1 MSDLF
6 VNALNRD
13 GPILIDGGLA
23 TQCETQ
29 GCDLNNSLWSAALLR
44 SQPEAIIAAHRTYL
58 EAGAECIAT
67 ASYQASRGG
76 FVSLGVSEDEADD
89 LIVRSVDLAKQ
100 AIAEFRRDNACSSGH
115 EREPWIAASIGPYG
129 ATLQDGSEYT
139 GDYNVTS
146 NELREFHE
154 QRLGLLDNENP
165 DVLACETIPS
175 LSEAEVLS
183 ELLNECR
190 NPAWISFS
198 CRDGGHIS
206 DGTPIEQVAQL
217 FTDHPRVL
225 AVGVNCTAPNLMLP
239 LIAELQTAVPE
250 KAIIV
255 YPNSGEVYDATDNS
269 WSGTTTADECGAAA
283 VAWVT
288 AGAKIVGGC
297 CRMGPQHIGEMRK
310 RLSECP

>member
-44 SQPEAIIAAHRTYL
+44 SQPEAIIAAHRAYL

-76 FVSLGVSEDEADD
+76 FMSLGVSEKEADD
-89 LIVRSVDLAKQ
+89 LIVRSVDLARQ
-100 AIAEFRRDNACSSGH
+100 AIAEFCRGIGG
-115 EREPWIAASIGPYG
+115 EREPWFAASIGPYG

-139 GDYNVTS
+139 GDYSVTS
-146 NELREFHE
+146 DELRKFHE

-165 DVLACETIPS
+165 DVIACETIPS
-175 LSEAEVLS
+175 LVEAKVLC
-183 ELLNECR
+183 ELLADCR
-190 NPAWISFS
+190 NPAWVSFS
-198 CRDGGHIS
+198 CRDGSHIS
-206 DGTPIEQVAQL
+206 DGTPIKQVAQL
-217 FTDHPRVL
+217 FVGHPQVM

-239 LIAELQTAVPE
+239 LIAELRTAVPD

-269 WSGTTTADECGAAA
+269 WSGTATADECAAA
-283 VAWVT
+283 SVTWVD

-297 CRMGPQHIGEMRK
+297 CRMGPEHIREMRK
-310 RLSECP
+310 RLS

>member
-6 VNALNRD
+6 VNALNRE
-13 GPILIDGGLA
+13 GPIVIDGGLA

-44 SQPEAIIAAHRTYL
+44 SQPEEIIAAHRAYL
-58 EAGAECIAT
+58 DAGAECIAT

-76 FVSLGVSEDEADD
+76 FMSLGLSEDEADD

-100 AIAEFRRDNACSSGH
+100 AISEFRRDNASNSNI
-115 EREPWIAASIGPYG
+115 EPWIAASIGPYG
-129 ATLQDGSEYT
+129 AALHDGSEYT
-139 GDYNVTS
+139 GDYNVPDD
-146 NELREFHE
+146 ELREFHE
-154 QRLGLLDNENP
+154 QRLGLFDNENP

-175 LSEAEVLS
+175 LSEARVLS
-183 ELLNECR
+183 ELLNDCR

-206 DGTPIEQVAQL
+206 DGTPIGHVAQL
-217 FTDHPRVL
+217 FADHPRVL
-225 AVGVNCTAPNLMLP
+225 AVGVNCTAPSLMLP
-239 LIAELQTAVPE
+239 LIAELRNAVPD

-269 WSGTTTADECGAAA
+269 WSGTTTADECAAAA
-283 VAWVT
+283 VTWVT

-297 CRMGPQHIGEMRK
+297 CRTGPQHIREMR
-310 RLSECP
+310 RLLVAL

>member
-23 TQCETQ
+23 TQCEAQ
-29 GCDLNNSLWSAALLR
+29 GCDLNNNLWSAALLR
-44 SQPEAIIAAHRTYL
+44 SQPEAIIAAHRAYL
-58 EAGAECIAT
+58 EAGAECIVT

-76 FVSLGVSEDEADD
+76 FTSLGLSEDEADD

-100 AIAEFRRDNACSSGH
+100 AITESYCDGGV

-139 GDYNVTS
+139 GDYNATS
-146 NELREFHE
+146 DELREFHE

-175 LSEAEVLS
+175 LAEAKVLC
-183 ELLNECR
+183 ELLKDCR

-206 DGTPIEQVAQL
+206 DGTPLEQVAEL
-217 FTDHPRVL
+217 FVDHSRVM
-225 AVGVNCTAPNLMLP
+225 AVGVNCTAPNLILP
-239 LIAELQTAVPE
+239 LIAELRSAVPD

-269 WSGTTTADECGAAA
+269 WSGTATADDCA
-283 VAWVT
+283 VASATWVA

-297 CRMGPQHIGEMRK
+297 CRMGPEHIRK
-310 RLSECP
+310 IRRQLAPRTDV